1 MLLYL
6 LATGA
11 YPRDYSL
18 GRDEMLR
25 EIAGSE
31 PLSFRERGAAAWP
44 QLEMLLRRALSSS
57 PEDRY
62 PSMAALAEAFSRVE
76 PPAGAPPASAAA
88 PALDRMVDQMLA
100 GADLGSSW
108 LSTGLAPTPTA
119 SITYGAAGLGLG
131 LLKMSLARGDARLL
145 ALADLWTRRAAR
157 EIGRDEGFYNPDIDI
172 SRQIVGESSPYHTPS
187 GVHFTA
193 ALVARAAGDPLA
205 QSEALDRFL
214 AAVERPANGLD
225 LTLGQAGILLG
236 AAIQLDALPGQ
247 MLDPAPLLDL
257 GDRVLAE
264 LWRQLDAKPA
274 IPLADVD
281 YLGIAHGWAGF
292 LYATLQWCRVAGR
305 EIPGGVE
312 RRLSELAA
320 QAVPVGRGLQWSW
333 TLSGEGRRTTMPGW
347 CNGACGYVFLWTL
360 AHRLLGRPEH
370 LDLAI
375 GAAFE
380 SYDALEGA
388 ESLCCGLAGR
398 GYALLNLYR
407 HTGETVW
414 LDRARDLAQ
423 RATASGKTH
432 EEYPHSLWKGDLGLA
447 ALAVDLERPEQS
459 AMPSFEPFGYSAGS
473 TGPAPST

>member
-1 MLLYL
+1 VH
-6 LATGA
+6 
-11 YPRDYSL
+11 
-18 GRDEMLR
+18 
-25 EIAGSE
+25 
-31 PLSFRERGAAAWP
+31 AA
-44 QLEMLLRRALSSS
+44 
-57 PEDRY
+57 
-62 PSMAALAEAFSRVE
+62 
-76 PPAGAPPASAAA
+76 
-88 PALDRMVDQMLA
+88 
-100 GADLGSSW
+100 
-108 LSTGLAPTPTA
+108 
-119 SITYGAAGLGLG
+119 
-131 LLKMSLARGDARLL
+131 
-145 ALADLWTRRAAR
+145 
-157 EIGRDEGFYNPDIDI
+157 
-172 SRQIVGESSPYHTPS
+172 
-187 GVHFTA
+187 A

-205 QSEALDRFL
+205 QSEALERFL
-214 AAVERPANGLD
+214 AAVERPASGLD
-225 LTLGQAGILLG
+225 LTLGRSSILLG

-247 MLDPAPLLDL
+247 MLDPAPLRDL

-264 LWRQLDAKPA
+264 IWQQLDAKPA
-274 IPLADVD
+274 IARADVD

-320 QAVPVGRGLQWSW
+320 LAVPVGRGLQWPW
-333 TLSGEGRRTTMPGW
+333 TLSGEGRAATMPGW

-380 SYDALEGA
+380 SYDAPEAA

-423 RATASGKTH
+423 RAATAGKTH
-432 EEYPHSLWKGDLGLA
+432 EEYPHSLWKGELGLA

-459 AMPSFEPFGYSAGS
+459 AMPSFEPFGYSFAA
-473 TGPAPST
+473 TEPARFT